1 LIVLDSGA
9 RHAQDV
15 AMDAANPD
23 AAESAATCHA
33 RPARPWTWLWAL
45 GLLAAGVVLGL
56 AFAAY
61 GGADLLLNFTNLRY
75 CG

>member
-1 LIVLDSGA
+1 
-9 RHAQDV
+9 
-15 AMDAANPD
+15 MDAASQLPQ
-23 AAESAATCHA
+23 SPQSPATVS
-33 RPARPWTWLWAL
+33 RVRRWLRAV
-45 GLLAAGVVLGL
+45 GLLAAGIVLGL

>member
-1 LIVLDSGA
+1 
-9 RHAQDV
+9 
-15 AMDAANPD
+15 MDAAKPLPQTPQPPAT
-23 AAESAATCHA
+23 AARA
-33 RPARPWTWLWAL
+33 RQWLWAL
-45 GLLAAGVVLGL
+45 GLLAVGVVLGL

>member
-1 LIVLDSGA
+1 LSALDSGE

-15 AMDAANPD
+15 AMDAAKPLPQD
-23 AAESAATCHA
+23 PPSPQAS
-33 RPARPWTWLWAL
+33 PAWRWLRAL
-45 GLLAAGVVLGL
+45 ALLAAGIVLGL

>member
-1 LIVLDSGA
+1 
-9 RHAQDV
+9 
-15 AMDAANPD
+15 MDAANPL
-23 AAESAATCHA
+23 SPTPQP
-33 RPARPWTWLWAL
+33 PAKAVRVRQWLWAL

>member
-1 LIVLDSGA
+1 LA
-9 RHAQDV
+9 
-15 AMDAANPD
+15 
-23 AAESAATCHA
+23 CW
-33 RPARPWTWLWAL
+33 RPAWSS
-45 GLLAAGVVLGL
+45 GL

>member
-1 LIVLDSGA
+1 
-9 RHAQDV
+9 
-15 AMDAANPD
+15 MDAANLSPQD
-23 AAESAATCHA
+23 PQPPV
-33 RPARPWTWLWAL
+33 PALPAWRWLRAL
-45 GLLAAGVVLGL
+45 ALLAAGVVLGL

>member
-1 LIVLDSGA
+1 
-9 RHAQDV
+9 
-15 AMDAANPD
+15 MDAASPSPQTPPQP
-23 AAESAATCHA
+23 AAASRAW
-33 RPARPWTWLWAL
+33 RWLWAV

>member
-1 LIVLDSGA
+1 
-9 RHAQDV
+9 
-15 AMDAANPD
+15 MDATSPVPQD
-23 AAESAATCHA
+23 PRS
-33 RPARPWTWLWAL
+33 PAPASRPWNWLWAL
-45 GLLAAGVVLGL
+45 ALLAAGVVLGL